1 MKAIWEKSESERTA
15 GLISEWMSEEDLNVK
30 FGVNNWRALMRFALD
45 QKSKW
50 RMIDDAS
57 DGHNFAYSA
66 SEQIHT
72 TSAAA
77 AAALTRCFRET
88 LKKRLRRMAEIRTG
102 SCDMKGAYKQ
112 LGG

>member
-1 MKAIWEKSESERTA
+1 MMAIWEKTLEEQSK
-15 GLISEWMSEEDLNVK
+15 GLISGWLSDGDLDAK
-30 FGVNNWRALMRFALD
+30 FGYNRWRALMRFALW
-45 QKSKW
+45 QNTKW

-77 AAALTRCFRET
+77 SAALTRYFRAT
-88 LKKRLRRMAEIRTG
+88 LGKRLRRGAEIRWG
-102 SCDMKGAYKQ
+102 
-112 LGG
+112 

>member
-1 MKAIWEKSESERTA
+1 
-15 GLISEWMSEEDLNVK
+15 
-30 FGVNNWRALMRFALD
+30 MRFALD

-57 DGHNFAYSA
+57 DGHNCAYSA

-77 AAALTRCFRET
+77 AAALTRCFRSVMGN
-88 LKKRLRRMAEIRTG
+88 RLSRGAEIRTG

-112 LGG
+112 LGVVDSQLCFVIITVFHPNT